1 MTEKEKKDKKK
12 QRISKVPV
20 LIRSNGRVYIGCD
33 LHNQRFEMCI
43 CDHKACRR
51 RKKCT
56 QYIEARTM
64 KAEWEDIY
72 GPSKTPL
79 NPKTPKKRRRRRNSE
94 QSNIASST
102 ITPQKR
108 KRKRKQ
114 SEEETHTPTKK
125 RRRKQAP
132 STTKRKRKR
141 KN

>member
-1 MTEKEKKDKKK
+1 MAEKEKKDKKK

-43 CDHKACRR
+43 CDHKGCRR

-56 QYIEARTM
+56 QYIDARTM
-64 KAEWEDIY
+64 KEEWEDIY

-79 NPKTPKKRRRRRNSE
+79 NSKTPKKRRRRRKSE
-94 QSNIASST
+94 HPNNDAPST
-102 ITPQKR
+102 AISTKR

-114 SEEETHTPTKK
+114 EEETHTPTKK
-125 RRRKQAP
+125 RRRRKSEVP
-132 STTKRKRKR
+132 TKRKRKR